1 MPYTEKQHRFFELCK
16 HNPGAARGKCPSKA
30 DAAKMAH
37 EGVKKKRKKRT
48 VPRTDKNGY
57 Y

>member
-16 HNPGAARGKCPSKA
+16 HNPVAARGKCPSKA

-48 VPRTDKNGY
+48 VPRADKNGY